1 MKTNKKIFAGALIIG
16 VVVSSILLYKSALKK
31 INEKIDFSN
40 VKF

>member
-1 MKTNKKIFAGALIIG
+1 MKLNKKIFAGALIIG
-16 VVVSSILLYKSALKK
+16 AVVSSILLYKSAFKK